1 MLPGGAILPLILS
14 FALLLG
20 LPLQDQREAAIKS
33 TQADVEGYRYDQ
45 DVGLKYKGVTR
56 AIARAENAGRCRTK
70 FVLEEE
76 GSVILDWTS
85 IKAVTAQKYQVDLTA
100 GKPSEAMRFE
110 VDLADQATNFAEVFD
125 YLRAACAGK
134 K

>member
-1 MLPGGAILPLILS
+1 MPLGGTILPLILS

-20 LPLQDQREAAIKS
+20 LPMQDQREAAIKS
-33 TQADVEGYRYDQ
+33 TQADVEGYKYDE

-56 AIARAENAGRCRTK
+56 AIVRAENAGRCRTK
-70 FVLEEE
+70 FILEEE
-76 GSVILDWTS
+76 GSVVLDWTA